1 MPYQRILDL
10 MCPRG
15 HRNLFLLGNFAKR
28 VTLYSQ
34 QVRAINLIDAIHFYQ
49 QPLAGVD
56 IAVVGAGASGLTAA
70 ARALGYRASVT
81 LFEQNSDIMSVQT
94 NSRHRWLHP
103 KIYEW
108 PAVPLGGASEDAQLP
123 VMSWHA
129 QFADKLASDLKEQWQ
144 TIVAANP
151 ERVRLFNPAR
161 VTAAI
166 SKEAGYELK
175 YIENVGKAEQVKY
188 ATFSIVIFAVGFGLE
203 PPGVGRNS
211 YWEQD
216 PLDQISRPGAKNFLL
231 AGYGDGALT
240 DLMRIRLTDFDHAK
254 LLNEVVRALSKQ
266 EIDEI
271 DRFERSRDAMS
282 AASLTRWYAAQR
294 FSGVQ
299 DVLKKRLRKLTH
311 IVLTGRGPH
320 FLDPR
325 ASALNRLVVSQLRQL
340 DAFDFVAMEPSEEIK
355 VGNQSD
361 SVIARIQRAAGVTF
375 SDIILR
381 FGPESEVAKVEL
393 PPNAVSDLKSRW
405 DVLRPQDDPT
415 RVPLWAKF
423 EPISHDV

>member
-129 QFADKLASDLKEQWQ
+129 QFAD
-144 TIVAANP
+144 
-151 ERVRLFNPAR
+151 
-161 VTAAI
+161 
-166 SKEAGYELK
+166 
-175 YIENVGKAEQVKY
+175 
-188 ATFSIVIFAVGFGLE
+188 
-203 PPGVGRNS
+203 
-211 YWEQD
+211 
-216 PLDQISRPGAKNFLL
+216 
-231 AGYGDGALT
+231 
-240 DLMRIRLTDFDHAK
+240 
-254 LLNEVVRALSKQ
+254 
-266 EIDEI
+266 
-271 DRFERSRDAMS
+271 
-282 AASLTRWYAAQR
+282 
-294 FSGVQ
+294 
-299 DVLKKRLRKLTH
+299 
-311 IVLTGRGPH
+311 
-320 FLDPR
+320 
-325 ASALNRLVVSQLRQL
+325 
-340 DAFDFVAMEPSEEIK
+340 
-355 VGNQSD
+355 
-361 SVIARIQRAAGVTF
+361 
-375 SDIILR
+375 
-381 FGPESEVAKVEL
+381 
-393 PPNAVSDLKSRW
+393 
-405 DVLRPQDDPT
+405 
-415 RVPLWAKF
+415 
-423 EPISHDV
+423 